1 MPWLDIVILNC
12 VDNLGSFPN
21 GDTRN
26 EAGNYLSAYQ
36 RLCIAK
42 LQIIDVTTLKLYTV
56 NVSDLK

>member
-1 MPWLDIVILNC
+1 MPWLHIVILNC
-12 VDNLGSFPN
+12 VDNLGSLPN

-42 LQIIDVTTLKLYTV
+42 LQIIDISKLYTV
-56 NVSDLK
+56 NVSDLT